1 VRRPG
6 AVDCDVA
13 AVIPL
18 DPFASPEECVAG
30 SLDGDKKD
38 GTITIVKAEHV
49 TWQIS
54 NDRDGIKHA
63 VDTSGTGP
71 NFGFD
76 YPAGSYRVW
85 ATVDP
90 GYFITTPTSFAL
102 TVREPTLDCGLPTFA
117 ELPTGA
123 SWTQPAC
130 TATGIVDPTIT
141 IESFPGVSY
150 FLDGV
155 KMTQTAV
162 TVKPGGYTLTAAADD
177 PTNTVT
183 FAAWPTIV
191 LAASNSL
198 CGDLTTL
205 ALTGETP
212 VGRLIVAL

>member
-1 VRRPG
+1 MLLTPGSKVEPG
-6 AVDCDVA
+6 AGDYTITVTEQPGHANTGAGSFPITIANVA
-13 AVIPL
+13 TTRRGRLRRRHRHPARPVR
-18 DPFASPEECVAG
+18 DPEECVAG
-30 SLDGDKKD
+30 SLDGDKTD

-85 ATVDP
+85 ATADP

-102 TVREPTLDCGLPTFA
+102 TVREPTLDCGLPAFA

-141 IESFPGVSY
+141 IESFRASA
-150 FLDGV
+150 
-155 KMTQTAV
+155 TSSTA
-162 TVKPGGYTLTAAADD
+162 
-177 PTNTVT
+177 
-183 FAAWPTIV
+183 
-191 LAASNSL
+191 
-198 CGDLTTL
+198 
-205 ALTGETP
+205 
-212 VGRLIVAL
+212 